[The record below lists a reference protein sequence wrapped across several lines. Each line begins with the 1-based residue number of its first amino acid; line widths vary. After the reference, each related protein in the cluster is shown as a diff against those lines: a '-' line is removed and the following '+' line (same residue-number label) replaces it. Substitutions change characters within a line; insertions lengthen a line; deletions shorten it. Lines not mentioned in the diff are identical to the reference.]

1 MSRFRLIGLSFIICQ
16 LSFSP
21 AVAQK
26 LTLSVKADSTFDA
39 SNDNAQTFKG
49 ADVDMSKVNVINIA
63 MQIAQDVAA
72 ATTNDEE
79 ITSALPNKTYYR
91 QRADLVF
98 SSALPERTNVYSTV
112 SFLNTSAGVKD
123 EASVI
128 VTNLEIEHFFTKN
141 LKMRVGRLGN
151 TVSESQF
158 FGRLALEEGSAHVYG
173 RKIFIND
180 ALEFDGS
187 LKKKGGP
194 VFFVGLKPEFKPL
207 NLKSVYAGIH
217 QPFKNG
223 LQMHGIFSVNRQFQE
238 DMQTYIPEFTGKNA
252 YFSYEAEVAYK
263 KPISTVYLN
272 AGGNLGYLGMI
283 PHTGGPFDLMK
294 QVRPIVTRKGDSF
307 KETFMAS
314 TGFRLFPG
322 RIAPKCVF
330 RQIGLEAEVQGA
342 LADRFTALN
351 VCAYCKIGLTK
362 RMILTYYCTPEFIWQ
377 NFNNNKPEYI
387 GGVVNFLRLSVTV
400 GKPGRMFM

>member
-1 MSRFRLIGLSFIICQ
+1 MSRFWLIGLSFIICH

-21 AVAQK
+21 IGAQN
-26 LTLSVKADSTFDA
+26 LTLSAKADSTFDA
-39 SNDNAQTFKG
+39 SNDDAKTFKG

-63 MQIAQDVAA
+63 MQLAQDVAA
-72 ATTNDEE
+72 ANTNDEGVS
-79 ITSALPNKTYYR
+79 SALASKTYYR

-98 SSALPERTNVYSTV
+98 STALPEHTNVYSTV
-112 SFLNTSAGVKD
+112 SFLNTKAGVKE

-128 VTNLEIEHFFTKN
+128 VTNLEVEHFLSNN
-141 LKMRVGRLGN
+141 LKVRAGRLGN

-158 FGRLALEEGSAHVYG
+158 FGRMALEESSAHIYG

-180 ALEFDGS
+180 AIEFDGS
-187 LKKKGGP
+187 FKKKGGP

-207 NLKSVYAGIH
+207 NLKAVYAGIH
-217 QPFKNG
+217 QPLKNG
-223 LQMHGIFSVNRQFQE
+223 WQMHGIFSVNRQFQE
-238 DMQTYIPEFTGKNA
+238 DMQTYIPEFSGKDV

-263 KPISTVYLN
+263 KTASTVYLN
-272 AGGNLGYLGMI
+272 AGGNLGFVGLI
-283 PHTGGPFDLMK
+283 PHATGPFDLIK

-307 KETFMAS
+307 KETFMTSA
-314 TGFRLFPG
+314 GFRLYPA
-322 RIAPKCVF
+322 RLNPKCMF
-330 RQIGLEAEVQGA
+330 RQLGVEAEVQGA

-377 NFNNNKPEYI
+377 DFNPNKPEFI

>member
-128 VTNLEIEHFFTKN
+128 VTNLEIEHYFTKN

-158 FGRLALEEGSAHVYG
+158 FGQTAEPE
-173 RKIFIND
+173 I
-180 ALEFDGS
+180 S
-187 LKKKGGP
+187 LCGYP
-194 VFFVGLKPEFKPL
+194 P
-207 NLKSVYAGIH
+207 A
-217 QPFKNG
+217 
-223 LQMHGIFSVNRQFQE
+223 FQE
-238 DMQTYIPEFTGKNA
+238 WPSDAWHLLGESPIP
-252 YFSYEAEVAYK
+252 
-263 KPISTVYLN
+263 
-272 AGGNLGYLGMI
+272 GGHANLH
-283 PHTGGPFDLMK
+283 P
-294 QVRPIVTRKGDSF
+294 
-307 KETFMAS
+307 
-314 TGFRLFPG
+314 
-322 RIAPKCVF
+322 
-330 RQIGLEAEVQGA
+330 
-342 LADRFTALN
+342 
-351 VCAYCKIGLTK
+351 
-362 RMILTYYCTPEFIWQ
+362 
-377 NFNNNKPEYI
+377 
-387 GGVVNFLRLSVTV
+387 
-400 GKPGRMFM
+400 

>member
-1 MSRFRLIGLSFIICQ
+1 MSRFWLIGLSFVICL

-21 AVAQK
+21 TGAQN

-39 SNDNAQTFKG
+39 SNDDAQTFKG

-63 MQIAQDVAA
+63 MQVAQDVAA
-72 ATTNDEE
+72 ATTNDEDV
-79 ITSALPNKTYYR
+79 TSSLANKTYYR

-98 SSALPERTNVYSTV
+98 SAALPERTNVYSTV
-112 SFLNTSAGVKD
+112 SFLNNTAGVKE
-123 EASVI
+123 EASVV
-128 VTNLEIEHFFTKN
+128 VTNVEVEHFFTNN

-187 LKKKGGP
+187 FQKKGGP

-223 LQMHGIFSVNRQFQE
+223 LQMHGIFSVNRQFEE
-238 DMQTYIPEFTGKNA
+238 DLQTYIPEFTGKDV
-252 YFSYEAEVAYK
+252 YFAYEAEVAYK
-263 KPISTVYLN
+263 QKASTWFIN
-272 AGGNLGYLGMI
+272 AGGNLGFVGLI
-283 PHTGGPFDLMK
+283 PHAGGSFDLMK
-294 QVRPIVTRKGDSF
+294 QVRPVVTRKGDSF
-307 KETFMAS
+307 KETFMTSA
-314 TGFRLFPG
+314 GFRLFPS
-322 RIAPKCVF
+322 RIAPKSLF
-330 RQIGLEAEVQGA
+330 RQIGLEAELQGTF
-342 LADRFTALN
+342 ADRFTALN

-377 NFNNNKPEYI
+377 DFNNSKPEYI
-387 GGVVNFLRLSVTV
+387 GGLVNFLRLSVTV